1 MKRTVQLLVGVYMYV
16 LKRRNKKMNQD
27 KVYDKTL
34 YDNLDYERDKIRR
47 IENQVKAK
55 PTEKDL
61 KIAIS
66 VLKDFGITAT
76 ISDIPDVKSVYELE
90 KWKARLIKDRLDRED
105 K

>member
-1 MKRTVQLLVGVYMYV
+1 
-16 LKRRNKKMNQD
+16 MNQD

-76 ISDIPDVKSVYELE
+76 ISDIPDVKSVDELE
-90 KWKARLIKDRLDRED
+90 KWKARLIKDRLDREG

>member
-1 MKRTVQLLVGVYMYV
+1 
-16 LKRRNKKMNQD
+16 MNQD
-27 KVYDKTL
+27 KVCDEEL
-34 YDNLDYERDKIRR
+34 YDNLNYERNRIRR

-61 KIAIS
+61 KTAIS

-76 ISDIPDVKSVYELE
+76 LSDIPDVKSVYELE
-90 KWKARLIKDRLDRED
+90 KWKARLIKERLDREY

>member
-1 MKRTVQLLVGVYMYV
+1 
-16 LKRRNKKMNQD
+16 MNQD

-76 ISDIPDVKSVYELE
+76 ISDIPDVKSVYELA

>member
-1 MKRTVQLLVGVYMYV
+1 
-16 LKRRNKKMNQD
+16 MNQD

-90 KWKARLIKDRLDRED
+90 K
-105 K
+105 

>member
-1 MKRTVQLLVGVYMYV
+1 
-16 LKRRNKKMNQD
+16 MNQD
-27 KVYDKTL
+27 KIYDKTL

-55 PTEKDL
+55 PTDKDL
-61 KIAIS
+61 KTAIS

-76 ISDIPDVKSVYELE
+76 LSDISDVKSVYELE
-90 KWKARLIKDRLDRED
+90 KWKARLIKERLDREG

>member
-1 MKRTVQLLVGVYMYV
+1 
-16 LKRRNKKMNQD
+16 MNQD

-90 KWKARLIKDRLDRED
+90 KQKARLIKDRLDRED

>member
-1 MKRTVQLLVGVYMYV
+1 
-16 LKRRNKKMNQD
+16 MNQD

-76 ISDIPDVKSVYELE
+76 ISDISDVKSVYELE
-90 KWKARLIKDRLDRED
+90 KWKARLIKDRLDMEG

>member
-1 MKRTVQLLVGVYMYV
+1 
-16 LKRRNKKMNQD
+16 MNQD
-27 KVYDKTL
+27 KIYDKTL

-55 PTEKDL
+55 PTDKDL
-61 KIAIS
+61 KTAIS

-76 ISDIPDVKSVYELE
+76 LSDIPDVKSVYELE
-90 KWKARLIKDRLDRED
+90 KWKTRLIKERLDREG

>member
-1 MKRTVQLLVGVYMYV
+1 
-16 LKRRNKKMNQD
+16 MNQD

-76 ISDIPDVKSVYELE
+76 ISDIPYVKSVYELE
-90 KWKARLIKDRLDRED
+90 KWKTRLIKDRLDRED

>member
-1 MKRTVQLLVGVYMYV
+1 
-16 LKRRNKKMNQD
+16 MNQD

-76 ISDIPDVKSVYELE
+76 ISDISDVKSVYELE
-90 KWKARLIKDRLDRED
+90 KWKTRLIKDRLDRED

>member
-1 MKRTVQLLVGVYMYV
+1 
-16 LKRRNKKMNQD
+16 MNQD

-90 KWKARLIKDRLDRED
+90 KWKTRLIKDRLDRED

>member
-1 MKRTVQLLVGVYMYV
+1 
-16 LKRRNKKMNQD
+16 MNQD

-90 KWKARLIKDRLDRED
+90 KWEARLIKDRLDRED

>member
-1 MKRTVQLLVGVYMYV
+1 
-16 LKRRNKKMNQD
+16 MNQD

-90 KWKARLIKDRLDRED
+90 KWEARLIKDRLDREG

>member
-1 MKRTVQLLVGVYMYV
+1 
-16 LKRRNKKMNQD
+16 MNQD

-34 YDNLDYERDKIRR
+34 YDNLDYERNKIRR

-90 KWKARLIKDRLDRED
+90 KWKTRLIKDRLDRED

>member
-1 MKRTVQLLVGVYMYV
+1 
-16 LKRRNKKMNQD
+16 MNQD

-76 ISDIPDVKSVYELE
+76 ISDIPDVKSVHELE

>member
-1 MKRTVQLLVGVYMYV
+1 
-16 LKRRNKKMNQD
+16 MNQD
-27 KVYDKTL
+27 KIYDKTL

-55 PTEKDL
+55 PTDKDL
-61 KIAIS
+61 KTAIS

-76 ISDIPDVKSVYELE
+76 LSDIPDVKSVYELE
-90 KWKARLIKDRLDRED
+90 KWKVRLIKERLDRED

>member
-1 MKRTVQLLVGVYMYV
+1 
-16 LKRRNKKMNQD
+16 MNQD

-90 KWKARLIKDRLDRED
+90 KWKVRLIKDRLDRED

>member
-1 MKRTVQLLVGVYMYV
+1 
-16 LKRRNKKMNQD
+16 MNQD

-55 PTEKDL
+55 PTDKDL
-61 KIAIS
+61 KTAIS

-76 ISDIPDVKSVYELE
+76 LSDIPDVRSVYELE
-90 KWKARLIKDRLDRED
+90 KWKSRLIKERLDRED

>member
-1 MKRTVQLLVGVYMYV
+1 
-16 LKRRNKKMNQD
+16 MNQD
-27 KVYDKTL
+27 KVCDEEL
-34 YDNLDYERDKIRR
+34 YDILNYERNRIRR

-61 KIAIS
+61 KTAIS

-76 ISDIPDVKSVYELE
+76 LSDIPDVKSVYELE
-90 KWKARLIKDRLDRED
+90 KWKAKLIKERLDRED

>member
-1 MKRTVQLLVGVYMYV
+1 
-16 LKRRNKKMNQD
+16 MNQD
-27 KVYDKTL
+27 KIYDKTL

-55 PTEKDL
+55 PTDKDL
-61 KIAIS
+61 KTAIS

-76 ISDIPDVKSVYELE
+76 LSDIPDVKSVYELE
-90 KWKARLIKDRLDRED
+90 KWKAILIKERLDRED

>member
-1 MKRTVQLLVGVYMYV
+1 
-16 LKRRNKKMNQD
+16 MNQD

-55 PTEKDL
+55 PTDKDL
-61 KIAIS
+61 KTAIS

-76 ISDIPDVKSVYELE
+76 LSDIPDVKSVYELE
-90 KWKARLIKDRLDRED
+90 KWKSRLIKERLDREG

>member
-1 MKRTVQLLVGVYMYV
+1 
-16 LKRRNKKMNQD
+16 MNQD

-76 ISDIPDVKSVYELE
+76 ISDISYVKSVYELE

>member
-1 MKRTVQLLVGVYMYV
+1 
-16 LKRRNKKMNQD
+16 MNQD

-76 ISDIPDVKSVYELE
+76 ISDIPDVKSVYELK
-90 KWKARLIKDRLDRED
+90 KWKARLIKDRLDREG

>member
-1 MKRTVQLLVGVYMYV
+1 
-16 LKRRNKKMNQD
+16 MNQD

-76 ISDIPDVKSVYELE
+76 ISDIPDVKSVYELG
-90 KWKARLIKDRLDRED
+90 KWKARLIKDRLDREG

>member
-1 MKRTVQLLVGVYMYV
+1 
-16 LKRRNKKMNQD
+16 MNQD
-27 KVYDKTL
+27 KIYDKTL

-55 PTEKDL
+55 PTDKDL
-61 KIAIS
+61 KTAIS

-76 ISDIPDVKSVYELE
+76 LSDIPDVKSVYELE
-90 KWKARLIKDRLDRED
+90 KRKARLIKERLDREG

>member
-1 MKRTVQLLVGVYMYV
+1 
-16 LKRRNKKMNQD
+16 MNQD

-76 ISDIPDVKSVYELE
+76 ISDIPDVKSVYESE